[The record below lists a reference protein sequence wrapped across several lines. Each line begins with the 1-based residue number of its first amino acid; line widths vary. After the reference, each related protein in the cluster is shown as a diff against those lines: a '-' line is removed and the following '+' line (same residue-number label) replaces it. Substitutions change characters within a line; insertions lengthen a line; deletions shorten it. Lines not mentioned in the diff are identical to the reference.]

1 MLEIINLSKS
11 YNKRNVL
18 DNINFKLESGSILG
32 IIGTN
37 GAGKTTLL
45 NSIMNNFEY
54 DGEILID
61 GIENQMFLKTNRKKI
76 LFLPDSPFTYDFLTG
91 LEFIKF
97 IMDIQQIPFVKVEE
111 RINILLNLFSLEKE
125 KDYLIKEYSHG
136 MKRKIALISL
146 LIQSPKIFLLDE
158 PATGLDTTSIIA
170 LKKLLRSLAESG
182 TTIILTTHILDLVE
196 DLCDSIVIINNK
208 QIVREKNINGMNKSA
223 IEKIYLESIGTEI
236 TTIVDKF
243 MLTKNDEY

>member
-1 MLEIINLSKS
+1 MLEIKNLSKS
-11 YNKRNVL
+11 YKKKKVL
-18 DNINFKLESGSILG
+18 NNISLKLKQGSILG

-61 GIENQMFLKTNRKKI
+61 GIVNQQFLKENRKKI
-76 LFLPDSPFTYDFLTG
+76 LFMPDSPFIYDFLTG

-97 IMDIQQIPFVKVEE
+97 IMDIQQIPFEKVEE
-111 RINILLNLFSLEKE
+111 QVNILLNLFSLEEE

-136 MKRKIALISL
+136 MKRKVALISL
-146 LIQSPKIFLLDE
+146 LIQSPKILLLDE
-158 PATGLDTTSIIA
+158 PASGLDTTSIIA
-170 LKKLLRSLAESG
+170 LKKLLTSLAESG

-196 DLCDSIVIINNK
+196 NLCDSIVVINNN
-208 QIVREKNINGMNKSA
+208 QIVNETDITQMNKST
-223 IEKIYLESIGTEI
+223 IEKTYLESIGTEI

-243 MLTKNDEY
+243 MLAKNNK